1 MMDGVKPIIKIP
13 NYYVSAEQLMKKK
26 EDHRHP
32 NHNVK
37 MKIGDYKNESDKKK
51 WSDLRKIYRRIDDVL
66 EERDE
71 IDTQLEAAVYIDKHE
86 RPVWMSLGSFVLYLR
101 DDPDGKY
108 EGKYYKGRKRQRPS
122 TENV

>member
-1 MMDGVKPIIKIP
+1 M
-13 NYYVSAEQLMKKK
+13 SAEQLMKKK

>member
-1 MMDGVKPIIKIP
+1 M
-13 NYYVSAEQLMKKK
+13 
-26 EDHRHP
+26 
-32 NHNVK
+32 
-37 MKIGDYKNESDKKK
+37 
-51 WSDLRKIYRRIDDVL
+51 RKIYRRIDDVL
-66 EERDE
+66 DERDE
-71 IDTQLEAAVYIDKHE
+71 INTQLEAAVYIDKHE